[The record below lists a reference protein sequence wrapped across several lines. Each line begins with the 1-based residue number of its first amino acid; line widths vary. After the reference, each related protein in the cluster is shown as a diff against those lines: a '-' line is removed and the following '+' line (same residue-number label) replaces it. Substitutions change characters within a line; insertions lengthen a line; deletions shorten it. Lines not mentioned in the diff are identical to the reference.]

1 VQKNPKDYVHI
12 IFYIITF
19 VLLIVNIMPSFIV
32 LNTQIFVKLICLVGM
47 SLVET
52 LYPSFYSLMSSR
64 HDYILKKLALCVS
77 KRVDR
82 FDINTNCF

>member
-1 VQKNPKDYVHI
+1 M
-12 IFYIITF
+12 
-19 VLLIVNIMPSFIV
+19 LLVVNTKLSFIV
-32 LNTQIFVKLICLVGM
+32 LNTQIIVKLICLVGM
-47 SLVET
+47 SVVET

-64 HDYILKKLALCVS
+64 QDNIIKKIALCVR